1 MDKHYIYIKELQ
13 ATEHSRRITD
23 QVIDYIE
30 DDPDKFSA
38 LMELFFSEDW
48 LINQR
53 AAWPIPDIAKKY
65 PELIEPYISKLIH
78 NLEKPCHNAV
88 IRNTVRLFENIDVP
102 EDLQGIFYD
111 ICYKLM
117 CNIKEPVANKI
128 FAMTVMYKI
137 GEPYPELLSELKTI
151 IETQLPYEKPG
162 FKSRGRK
169 TLALINKKLNT
180 IS

>member
-23 QVIDYIE
+23 QVIDYID
-30 DDPDKFSA
+30 DDPEKFSA
-38 LMELFFSEDW
+38 LMALFFSEDW

-53 AAWPIPDIAKKY
+53 AAWPIPDIAKNY
-65 PELIEPYISKLIH
+65 PQLIEPYIPKLIR

-88 IRNTVRLFENIDVP
+88 VRNTVRLFENIDVP
-102 EDLQGIFYD
+102 EDLQGVFYD

-117 CNIKEPVANKI
+117 TNIKEPVANKI

-151 IETQLPYEKPG
+151 IETQMPYEKPG

-169 TLALINKKLNT
+169 TLVRIEKKLKK
-180 IS
+180 I